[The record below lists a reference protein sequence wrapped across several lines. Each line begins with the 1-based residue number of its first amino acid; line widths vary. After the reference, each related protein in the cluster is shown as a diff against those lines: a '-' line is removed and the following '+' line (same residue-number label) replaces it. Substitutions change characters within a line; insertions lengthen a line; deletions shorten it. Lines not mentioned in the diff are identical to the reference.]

1 MVEIEPDMNK
11 AIFEVFGT
19 VQKDKAIFEVFGT
32 VQKGLD
38 LFWGG
43 GMGMRVEV
51 VLGWGSGTTIS
62 KNMCYL
68 PGGYKFKISGVRLLI
83 GSL

>member
-1 MVEIEPDMNK
+1 MVEIEPDMHR
-11 AIFEVFGT
+11 AMLEF
-19 VQKDKAIFEVFGT
+19 FGT

-43 GMGMRVEV
+43 GIGMRVEV

-68 PGGYKFKISGVRLLI
+68 LRGYKFKIGGVRLLI
-83 GSL
+83 GLL

>member
-19 VQKDKAIFEVFGT
+19 I
-32 VQKGLD
+32 QKGMD

-68 PGGYKFKISGVRLLI
+68 PWRLQVQIRSKSKIGGVRLLI

>member
-1 MVEIEPDMNK
+1 MVEIETDMNK

-19 VQKDKAIFEVFGT
+19 VQKGM
-32 VQKGLD
+32 D

-43 GMGMRVEV
+43 GIGMRVEV

-62 KNMCYL
+62 KNMCHL
-68 PGGYKFKISGVRLLI
+68 PGGYEFKIAPSPKSAG
-83 GSL
+83 

>member
-19 VQKDKAIFEVFGT
+19 VQK
-32 VQKGLD
+32 GLD

-43 GMGMRVEV
+43 GIGMRVEV
-51 VLGWGSGTTIS
+51 VLGRGSGTTIS
-62 KNMCYL
+62 RTRV
-68 PGGYKFKISGVRLLI
+68 ISLEVTI
-83 GSL
+83 SKSLG

>member
-1 MVEIEPDMNK
+1 MVEIESDMN
-11 AIFEVFGT
+11 I
-19 VQKDKAIFEVFGT
+19 AIFEVFGT

-43 GMGMRVEV
+43 GIGMRVEV
-51 VLGWGSGTTIS
+51 VLGQGSGTTIS

-68 PGGYKFKISGVRLLI
+68 PGGYKFKIAPSSKSVE
-83 GSL
+83 

>member
-1 MVEIEPDMNK
+1 MNR
-11 AIFEVFGT
+11 AIL
-19 VQKDKAIFEVFGT
+19 EVFGT

-43 GMGMRVEV
+43 GIGMRVEV

-62 KNMCYL
+62 KKCVIVLEVTSSKSLQVQNRWGKVAYWL
-68 PGGYKFKISGVRLLI
+68 IVTRLEA
-83 GSL
+83 